1 MSSINYK
8 QKSKDFKLGYE
19 GEEQVFKRLQ
29 ELYGDKVKKYESRY
43 CVKDFYLVNEKGDVI
58 HEWELKT
65 RRVESNTYPSTVFGH
80 NKFEHSI
87 KALRGDVK
95 QTYLFNFVDGLYSW
109 ELYDEEVQKEE
120 FEIGICANRRRYD
133 KEHKAVYVFT
143 KFLTRM

>member
-8 QKSKDFKLGYE
+8 QKSKDFQLGRE

-29 ELYGDKVKKYESRY
+29 ELYGDRVKRYMSRY

-65 RRVESNTYPSTVFGH
+65 RRVKSNTYPSTVFGH
-80 NKFEHSI
+80 NKFEHSV
-87 KALRGDVK
+87 KALRGGVK

-109 ELYDEEVQKEE
+109 ELYDEEVQKKE

-143 KFLTRM
+143 KFLTRL